1 MDELKSKVSL
11 KHMNTVNSVIGM
23 LLTLNT
29 QYGRWLDKDYKSIQ
43 KELDDASLI
52 GYEKLLEVFKS
63 YYGEYV
69 EFIDGK

>member
-1 MDELKSKVSL
+1 
-11 KHMNTVNSVIGM
+11 MNTVNSVVGM

-29 QYGRWLDKDYKSIQ
+29 QYGKWLDKDYKSIQ

-63 YYGEYV
+63 YYGDYV

>member
-1 MDELKSKVSL
+1 MDELKCKVSL
-11 KHMNTVNSVIGM
+11 KQMNTVNSVIGM
-23 LLTLNT
+23 LLTLNA
-29 QYGRWLDKDYKSIQ
+29 QYGKWLGTDYKSIH

-63 YYGEYV
+63 YYGDYV

>member
-1 MDELKSKVSL
+1 MDELKCKVSL
-11 KHMNTVNSVIGM
+11 KHMNTVNSVVGM

-29 QYGRWLDKDYKSIQ
+29 QYGKWLGTDYKSIH

-52 GYEKLLEVFKS
+52 GYEKLLEVFKN
-63 YYGEYV
+63 YYGDYV

>member
-1 MDELKSKVSL
+1 MDELKCKVSL
-11 KHMNTVNSVIGM
+11 KHMNTVNSVVGM

-29 QYGRWLDKDYKSIQ
+29 QYGKWLDKDYKSIQ

-63 YYGEYV
+63 YYGDYV

>member
-1 MDELKSKVSL
+1 
-11 KHMNTVNSVIGM
+11 M

-29 QYGRWLDKDYKSIQ
+29 QYGKWLDKDYKSIQ

-63 YYGEYV
+63 YYGDYV